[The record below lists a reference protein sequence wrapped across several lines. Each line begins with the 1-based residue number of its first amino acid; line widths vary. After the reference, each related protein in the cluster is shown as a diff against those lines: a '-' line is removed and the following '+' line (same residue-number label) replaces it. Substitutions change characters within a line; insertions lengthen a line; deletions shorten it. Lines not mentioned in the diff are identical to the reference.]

1 MSSKLIIYM
10 VSEGSKVEKEN
21 RIGYNVRPREKY
33 ISNDLNINIF
43 VFVQYVCSKPPI
55 VMEFTDLKPEEVEKA
70 SNMIK
75 AISHP
80 MRLAI
85 LGHLGEGNQLN
96 VTEIHNLL
104 GIEQST
110 ASHHLGI
117 LKDKGILASVRK
129 GKNTF
134 YYLKRKNL
142 SMLVR
147 CISECACE

>member
-1 MSSKLIIYM
+1 
-10 VSEGSKVEKEN
+10 
-21 RIGYNVRPREKY
+21 
-33 ISNDLNINIF
+33 
-43 VFVQYVCSKPPI
+43 
-55 VMEFTDLKPEEVEKA
+55 MEFSDLKPEEVERA
-70 SNMIK
+70 TNMIK

-85 LGHLGEGNQLN
+85 LAYLGKGEELS

-104 GIEQST
+104 NIEQSS

-129 GKNTF
+129 GKNTR

>member
-1 MSSKLIIYM
+1 MEFS
-10 VSEGSKVEKEN
+10 
-21 RIGYNVRPREKY
+21 
-33 ISNDLNINIF
+33 DLN
-43 VFVQYVCSKPPI
+43 
-55 VMEFTDLKPEEVEKA
+55 PEEVERA
-70 SNMIK
+70 ANMIK

-85 LGHLGEGNQLN
+85 LGYLGEENQMS
-96 VTEIHNLL
+96 VTEIHHLL
-104 GIEQST
+104 KIEQST

-117 LKDKGILASVRK
+117 LKDKGILASERR

-142 SMLVR
+142 STLIR

>member
-1 MSSKLIIYM
+1 
-10 VSEGSKVEKEN
+10 
-21 RIGYNVRPREKY
+21 
-33 ISNDLNINIF
+33 
-43 VFVQYVCSKPPI
+43 
-55 VMEFTDLKPEEVEKA
+55 MEFTDLKPEEVEKA

-85 LGHLGEGNQLN
+85 LGHLGEGKQLN

-117 LKDKGILASVRK
+117 LKDKGILASSRK

>member
-1 MSSKLIIYM
+1 MEFS
-10 VSEGSKVEKEN
+10 
-21 RIGYNVRPREKY
+21 
-33 ISNDLNINIF
+33 DLN
-43 VFVQYVCSKPPI
+43 
-55 VMEFTDLKPEEVEKA
+55 PEEVERA
-70 SNMIK
+70 ANMIK

-85 LGHLGEGNQLN
+85 LGYLGDGKQLS
-96 VTEIHNLL
+96 VTEIHSLL
-104 GIEQST
+104 KIEQST

-129 GKNTF
+129 GKNTL

-142 SMLVR
+142 STLVK